1 MRTCPKCKKEL
12 VTDDGYCAGWCRE
25 MVMMPLSVKRGTDSQ
40 QRRVSQRTCM
50 VIADRELCENK
61 AEWRVRSHKHH
72 FDMFVCPIHGKAF
85 LGMKGVDVEP
95 MANGGN

>member
-1 MRTCPKCKKEL
+1 MRNKNIERPSAPG
-12 VTDDGYCAGWCRE
+12 VA
-25 MVMMPLSVKRGTDSQ
+25 V
-40 QRRVSQRTCM
+40 QRIVGQRTCM

-61 AEWRVRSHKHH
+61 AEWRVRSYKHR

-95 MANGGN
+95 MSNAPGERAPTPKL